1 MILVGPFQLNYS
13 ILLYSILFCCIP
25 FYSILLYSIPF
36 HSIPFHSIPFHS
48 ILFYSILFYSIL
60 FYSILYLYLYR
71 VDPSSTWAQTLSLL
85 SSCPWIPASAVA
97 GTWTYEPLR
106 LQPRPD
112 AGTDHLSHTHTR
124 ARAHTDTHK
133 LLSPVTLVSHLLA
146 LMTYGLSD
154 PLVLLQLLHSHLCAH
169 TFTQKRDSLTQES

>member
-1 MILVGPFQLNYS
+1 MILVGPFQLNCS

-25 FYSILLYSIPF
+25 FYSILLYSVLF
-36 HSIPFHSIPFHS
+36 YSIPFH
-48 ILFYSILFYSIL
+48 SIL

-71 VDPSSTWAQTLSLL
+71 VDPSSTWAQILSLL

-106 LQPRPD
+106 LQPQSRCWYRPPQ
-112 AGTDHLSHTHTR
+112 SHTHAR
-124 ARAHTDTHK
+124 ARARTDTHE
-133 LLSPVTLVSHLLA
+133 LLSPVTLVSPLLA

-169 TFTQKRDSLTQES
+169 TFMQKRDSLTQERVRN